1 MPAQQKASIDRR
13 ALSKLTRFLLLVT
26 VLSLGLTPHIL
37 LANTAAI
44 DAPTQV
50 QSDATLRRILAEA
63 FKAASSISD
72 ATERASTYNSIA
84 MVEWQIGATKEAQ
97 SHFDLAHR
105 IPLQMPQDDLT
116 CAIRQGMNE
125 ERGSVGDL
133 EGALRNLSDCGP
145 HSPPSDEQD
154 NILVNMARHELKS
167 GDFVSAIT
175 RILSV
180 VRPDVRDG
188 ALAYDAQIVAASGHF
203 EEALNFAN
211 RITAIALRITTLSQ
225 IASAYVKHGQIEKAT
240 QVLQTCLQAASE
252 IPRLKK
258 PTTTGESTP
267 LDPNP
272 DWSAY
277 NTIAVA
283 LADTG
288 AFRQGIA
295 IAEQFLDGEDK
306 EWVLM
311 QIAFSAAKK
320 GRPEILQQID
330 PQPRD
335 PVLNAEL
342 TAALAEALARS
353 GDQKRALQV
362 AEKKG
367 ANLTTQ
373 ASAFVGLAAAAFDAG
388 NHASAESFSEKATVL
403 ADAISDHRWR
413 GGLFWQLA
421 RIQIK
426 GGDKAGALKSLS
438 RVSPEDVGWRMLG
451 ELAKYHVRAGDIG
464 GAIEVANHSR
474 MISRARLVNDT
485 ASEQARLGD
494 DVGALFWIEPLT
506 SPDEKAQ
513 ALLGVAQ
520 GILARTSPD
529 PDNE

>member
-1 MPAQQKASIDRR
+1 
-13 ALSKLTRFLLLVT
+13 
-26 VLSLGLTPHIL
+26 
-37 LANTAAI
+37 
-44 DAPTQV
+44 
-50 QSDATLRRILAEA
+50 
-63 FKAASSISD
+63 
-72 ATERASTYNSIA
+72 
-84 MVEWQIGATKEAQ
+84 
-97 SHFDLAHR
+97 
-105 IPLQMPQDDLT
+105 
-116 CAIRQGMNE
+116 
-125 ERGSVGDL
+125 
-133 EGALRNLSDCGP
+133 
-145 HSPPSDEQD
+145 
-154 NILVNMARHELKS
+154 
-167 GDFVSAIT
+167 
-175 RILSV
+175 
-180 VRPDVRDG
+180 
-188 ALAYDAQIVAASGHF
+188 
-203 EEALNFAN
+203 
-211 RITAIALRITTLSQ
+211 
-225 IASAYVKHGQIEKAT
+225 
-240 QVLQTCLQAASE
+240 
-252 IPRLKK
+252 
-258 PTTTGESTP
+258 
-267 LDPNP
+267 
-272 DWSAY
+272 
-277 NTIAVA
+277 
-283 LADTG
+283 
-288 AFRQGIA
+288 
-295 IAEQFLDGEDK
+295 
-306 EWVLM
+306 M

-320 GRPEILQQID
+320 GRPDILQQIN

-362 AEKKG
+362 AEKS

-388 NHASAESFSEKATVL
+388 DHASAESFSEKATVL
-403 ADAISDHRWR
+403 ADAISDHSWR

-426 GGDKAGALKSLS
+426 GGDKAGAVKSLS

-451 ELAKYHVRAGDIG
+451 ELAKYHVRAGDIA

>member
-1 MPAQQKASIDRR
+1 MPAKQKATIDRR
-13 ALSKLTRFLLLVT
+13 ALSKLTRFLLLAT

-63 FKAASSISD
+63 LKVASSISD
-72 ATERASTYNSIA
+72 AAERASAYNSIA

-97 SHFDLAHR
+97 RHFDLAHR
-105 IPLQMPQDDLT
+105 ISLQMPQDDLT

-167 GDFVSAIT
+167 GDFVSAIRRT
-175 RILSV
+175 LSV
-180 VRPDVRDG
+180 ARPDVRDG
-188 ALAYDAQIVAASGHF
+188 ALAYDAQIAAASGHF
-203 EEALNFAN
+203 EEALNFTN

-225 IASAYVKHGQIEKAT
+225 IASAYVKHGQTEKAT

-252 IPRLKK
+252 IPRLTK

-267 LDPNP
+267 LEPNP

-288 AFRQGIA
+288 AFPQAIG

-311 QIAFSAAKK
+311 QIAFSAAKR
-320 GRPEILQQID
+320 GQPDILQQVN

-335 PVLNAEL
+335 PVLNAEV

-353 GDQKRALQV
+353 GDPKRALQV
-362 AEKKG
+362 AEKG

-373 ASAFVGLAAAAFDAG
+373 ASAFVALAAAAFDAG
-388 NHASAESFSEKATVL
+388 DHASAESFSEKATVL

-421 RIQIK
+421 RIQIE
-426 GGDKAGALKSLS
+426 GGDKAGAVKSLS

-451 ELAKYHVRAGDIG
+451 ELAKCHVRAGDIA

-474 MISRARLVNDT
+474 MISRAQLINDT

-506 SPDEKAQ
+506 SPDEKAL

-520 GILARTSPD
+520 GVLARTSPD

>member
-1 MPAQQKASIDRR
+1 MPAKQKASIDGR
-13 ALSKLTRFLLLVT
+13 ALSELTRFLLLAA

-37 LANTAAI
+37 LANTATI

-63 FKAASSISD
+63 LKAASSISD

-97 SHFDLAHR
+97 RHFDLAHR
-105 IPLQMPQDDLT
+105 ISLQMPQDDLT

-125 ERGSVGDL
+125 ERGSVDDL

-167 GDFVSAIT
+167 GDFVSAIP

-180 VRPDVRDG
+180 ARPDVRDG

-225 IASAYVKHGQIEKAT
+225 IASAYVKHGQTEKAT

-258 PTTTGESTP
+258 PTTTGKSTP
-267 LDPNP
+267 LEPNP

-295 IAEQFLDGEDK
+295 IADQFLDGEDK

-311 QIAFSAAKK
+311 QIA
-320 GRPEILQQID
+320 
-330 PQPRD
+330 
-335 PVLNAEL
+335 
-342 TAALAEALARS
+342 
-353 GDQKRALQV
+353 
-362 AEKKG
+362 
-367 ANLTTQ
+367 LTT
-373 ASAFVGLAAAAFDAG
+373 
-388 NHASAESFSEKATVL
+388 
-403 ADAISDHRWR
+403 
-413 GGLFWQLA
+413 
-421 RIQIK
+421 
-426 GGDKAGALKSLS
+426 
-438 RVSPEDVGWRMLG
+438 PE
-451 ELAKYHVRAGDIG
+451 
-464 GAIEVANHSR
+464 
-474 MISRARLVNDT
+474 
-485 ASEQARLGD
+485 
-494 DVGALFWIEPLT
+494 
-506 SPDEKAQ
+506 
-513 ALLGVAQ
+513 
-520 GILARTSPD
+520 
-529 PDNE
+529 